1 MNVLFPA
8 GGRCPASLQDD
19 ADAQT
24 NTLDRGKIPP
34 QFYHQPHRC
43 MTHDHTCPI
52 AEVVAIGGSHAAV
65 AVAMAMSAA
74 PLSEFPMKILR
85 V

>member
-34 QFYHQPHRC
+34 QFYHQPLGC
-43 MTHDHTCPI
+43 MTCDHARRYCC
-52 AEVVAIGGSHAAV
+52 EGSHAAV
-65 AVAMAMSAA
+65 AVAVAMSAA
-74 PLSEFPMKILR
+74 LLSEFPMKILR